1 MHGRSACYLFPFPY
15 MLCYISCWYATCLW
29 GCAYQIHESIL
40 VQTLLFDASCV
51 SPYSRHCHC
60 SDGDPYSAACHQA
73 KMGKAPKDCEMDMAL
88 LDVCISDRRSDLPF
102 ALSDL
107 PSNAAAT
114 ALIGFKV
121 RRVTA
126 AHQGR
131 MGKRLDAIKVSS
143 RPAMEMTARLADHVL
158 SVSLSVI
165 PLNLHTTQKPESFI
179 QETMPDPHPMA
190 RKT

>member
-1 MHGRSACYLFPFPY
+1 MHGWGARYLFPFPY
-15 MLCYISCWYATCLW
+15 MLCYISCWHAACLW
-29 GCAYQIHESIL
+29 GCAHQIHEPIM
-40 VQTLLFDASCV
+40 VQALLFDASCV
-51 SPYSRHCHC
+51 SPYPCRCHC
-60 SDGDPYSAACHQA
+60 SHGDPYCSACHQA

-88 LDVCISDRRSDLPF
+88 LDVCISDWRSDLPF

-107 PSNAAAT
+107 SSNAAAP
-114 ALIGFKV
+114 ALIGIKSLKV
-121 RRVTA
+121 TIAR
-126 AHQGR
+126 QGR
-131 MGKRLDAIKVSS
+131 MGKRLDAIKVNS